1 MRVPPGVRLRR
12 YRDGLLAAVVALA
25 VGFASA
31 PATAQSLGEV
41 AAREKARKEKEARE
55 GKAKAPARV
64 ITEYELRGG
73 GSAGTLSQ
81 PASDATSDATASA
94 PTSGD
99 APAAGQPAKAGEPE
113 KSEDE
118 LRAERQ
124 QDWRQR
130 LQEAQADVA
139 RLRARVDQVQ
149 SGLNDMTGPIYG
161 ANRASMASQLEQA
174 KTALTAAEQKVA
186 TLEEEGRRNR
196 YR

>member
-1 MRVPPGVRLRR
+1 
-12 YRDGLLAAVVALA
+12 
-25 VGFASA
+25 
-31 PATAQSLGEV
+31 V

-73 GSAGTLSQ
+73 GGSAGTLSQ

-94 PTSGD
+94 PTSGG
-99 APAAGQPAKAGEPE
+99 ATAAGQPAKTGEPE

-149 SGLNDMTGPIYG
+149 SGLNDMTVPIYG
-161 ANRASMASQLEQA
+161 ANRASMANQLEEA

-186 TLEEEGRRNR
+186 ALEEEGRRNR